1 MSIRGIYNFCRL
13 KYVII
18 PYFDSGG
25 FALWIYYTTF
35 IMLVQCRKNEYVWI
49 ICWIERLLKVMDIM
63 RERHLFKREK
73 NKIRQ
78 KPALLPLDRFP
89 SRALLSL
96 NLPHRRFF

>member
-1 MSIRGIYNFCRL
+1 
-13 KYVII
+13 
-18 PYFDSGG
+18 
-25 FALWIYYTTF
+25 
-35 IMLVQCRKNEYVWI
+35 MLFLLLLYHNTKASSMQKKELVWI
-49 ICWIERLLKVMDIM
+49 FCWIEGMVKVLRMM

-96 NLPHRRFF
+96 NLPHRRFFSAAYSAIQV